1 MIPIVSTILFSFFD
15 AETMVRGGGLLII
28 CLAVFAQTGLFFC
41 FFVPSGIFLFVGGM
55 FVATGQL
62 HHAVVTVCVCA
73 VLASVAG
80 GCAGYWF
87 GYKTGPLLYKRKD
100 SRFYRRKYL
109 NAADAFYKKY
119 GQFAVTLGM
128 LFPITRTFAPIVAG
142 IVRMNFSRFIL
153 FVFIGSALWIP
164 VFIIA
169 GYLMGS
175 IPAIKE
181 YLYYIMAAIIL
192 IVTIPAVTR
201 IIKEFRKAAKD
212 SQHNNE
218 TGIN

>member
-1 MIPIVSTILFSFFD
+1 MLFSLFD
-15 AETMVRGGGLLII
+15 AETMIRYGGLLII

-41 FFVPSGIFLFVGGM
+41 FFVPSGVFLFVGGM
-55 FVATGQL
+55 FLATGQL
-62 HHAVVTVCVCA
+62 DHALVTVCSCT
-73 VLASVAG
+73 VLTSVAG
-80 GCAGYWF
+80 CCAGYWF
-87 GYKTGPLLYKRKD
+87 GFKTGPLLYKRKD

-109 NAADAFYKKY
+109 IAADSFYKKY
-119 GQFAVTLGM
+119 GQFALTLSM
-128 LFPITRTFAPIVAG
+128 LFPVTRTFAPIVAG
-142 IVRMNFSRFIL
+142 ILRVNFSRFVL

-164 VFIIA
+164 VFIIT

-192 IVTIPAVTR
+192 IVTIPAVIR

-212 SQHNNE
+212 SKDNNE
-218 TGIN
+218 ISID

>member
-1 MIPIVSTILFSFFD
+1 MPCSICTNRIIL
-15 AETMVRGGGLLII
+15 LL
-28 CLAVFAQTGLFFC
+28 

-62 HHAVVTVCVCA
+62 DHALVTVCICS

-80 GCAGYWF
+80 CCAGYWF
-87 GYKTGPLLYKRKD
+87 GFKTGPLLYKRKD

-109 NAADAFYKKY
+109 IAADTFYKKY
-119 GQFAVTLGM
+119 GRSASILSM

-142 IVRMNFSRFIL
+142 IVRVNFRWFVLS
-153 FVFIGSALWIP
+153 VFIGSVLWIP
-164 VFIIA
+164 AFIIA
-169 GYLMGS
+169 GYLIGS
-175 IPAIKE
+175 VPAIKE
-181 YLYYIMAAIIL
+181 YLFYIMTAIIL

-212 SQHNNE
+212 SLDNNK
-218 TGIN
+218 TYID